1 MIDVTTFGAK
11 GDGSTDDTTSI
22 QAAITSAAAVNGTAF
37 VPAGANPCVIASF
50 ITLPGQ
56 MTLRGAGNGTA
67 SGSTLKFKGNRGG
80 ACTDAQASPVNTGV
94 KLTMSNVAL
103 TGATASITSTTGNP
117 ATIVDL
123 GGNSVAIAPS
133 LIAGTT
139 VQQSQSILGAQIA
152 TNITPSTGW
161 GTTGAAGNGVSA
173 ASGTSQSER
182 FTITA
187 AGTPTANPTVAITF
201 PQAFWVAPQC
211 TAQQIGGTGAIQ
223 ALTTDGTE
231 STTAVTLTWHG
242 TPAAASTYTIQ
253 VNCK

>member
-1 MIDVTTFGAK
+1 T
-11 GDGSTDDTTSI
+11 
-22 QAAITSAAAVNGTAF
+22 
-37 VPAGANPCVIASF
+37 
-50 ITLPGQ
+50 
-56 MTLRGAGNGTA
+56 TA
-67 SGSTLKFKGNRGG
+67 SGDDFKTNGGPANLRCWQSTSNLGQTFNMDS
-80 ACTDAQASPVNTGV
+80 AFCDAGQGIVVQNTGV
-94 KLTMSNVAL
+94 TVTLRDSQL
-103 TGATASITSTTGNP
+103 TSTTPLIVSSGAPVIADYGNN
-117 ATIVDL
+117 TL
-123 GGNSVAIAPS
+123 GGAPS
-133 LIAGTT
+133 GTFT
-139 VQQSQSILGAQIA
+139 VTQSQSILGAQIA

-187 AGTPTANPTVAITF
+187 AGTPTANPTVATTF

-242 TPAAASTYTIQ
+242 TPTAASTYIIQ